1 VNEKKPWKDL
11 PSVEGVV
18 EDRFLRPMYSGES
31 LLPYRLAE
39 PLLALVPAVD
49 GRLLRTEEQMALYPG
64 LADWWRR
71 TEALWNVNRKNEEL
85 SLIAQLDWMGKLSSQ
100 LPPPRLRVIYNSS
113 GMHVAAAKLRD
124 PRGVLNNKL
133 YWCAARSEEEANYLC
148 ALLNS
153 PVTTEFVRPLM
164 SYGKD
169 ERDVHKHVWKLPI
182 PEFDPTHRALARLAE
197 LGALA
202 ERLAGEID
210 FDPDVHFATS
220 RRRIRER
227 LVENPDARE
236 IDDLVYE
243 LLS

>member
-1 VNEKKPWKDL
+1 M
-11 PSVEGVV
+11 
-18 EDRFLRPMYSGES
+18 EDRFLRPMYSGEN
-31 LLPYRLAE
+31 LLPYRTAE
-39 PLLALVPAVD
+39 PLLAVVPVEE
-49 GRLLRTEEQMALYPG
+49 GRLLRTEEDRALYPG
-64 LADWWRR
+64 LADWWRKA
-71 TEALWNVNRKNEEL
+71 EAIWISKRKNQEL
-85 SLIAQLDWMGKLSSQ
+85 SLIDQLDWMGKLSSQ
-100 LPPPRLRVIYNSS
+100 QPPPRLRVIYNSS

-133 YWCAARSEEEANYLC
+133 YWCAARSEEEADYLC

-169 ERDVHKHVWKLPI
+169 ERDVHKHVWKLPV
-182 PEFDPTHRALARLAE
+182 PEFEAGNSTLARLAQ

-202 ERLAGEID
+202 ERLAGEMQV
-210 FDPDVHFATS
+210 DPTLHFSAS

-227 LVENPDARE
+227 LVENPDAAE